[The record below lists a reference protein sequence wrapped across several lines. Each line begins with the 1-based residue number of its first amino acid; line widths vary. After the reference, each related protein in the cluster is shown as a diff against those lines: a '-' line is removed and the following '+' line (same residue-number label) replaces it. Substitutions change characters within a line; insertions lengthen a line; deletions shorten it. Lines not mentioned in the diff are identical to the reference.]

1 MCGIA
6 GFAGYEPREDQA
18 RATLQRMCD
27 AISHRG
33 PDDAGYFVNGSV
45 ALGMRRLSIID
56 VSGGHQP
63 IANETGSV
71 HVVFNG
77 EIYNYRALQDRLVRN
92 GHRLGTRSDTETLV
106 HLYEEDG
113 PRFVDALRGMFG
125 FAIWDMRTETLL
137 LARDRLG
144 IKPLYYWPTEHG
156 VAFASEL
163 RSLIALPG
171 FPRELDANA
180 VGQYMAF
187 GYVPDPRSIFP
198 GVFKLPPGHRLL
210 WNRESGL
217 RVERYWSPAR
227 AEYSTIDEREAIE
240 ETRRLIDE
248 SVSMHLISEVPLGAF
263 LSGGIDSSGV
273 VATMSRFLDQP
284 VRTFSIGFREREF
297 DESPHAASVAAAIG
311 THHTQLIVRPDA
323 DLLFEEIVRA
333 LDEPF
338 ADTSAL
344 PTFLVSHLARRDVT
358 VALSGDGG
366 DELFGGYTRYD
377 ELNGVGQLSPLART
391 LLSRVGQ
398 ALPHSTYGRN
408 RLIDLARTMRGRYA
422 TTVAFPV
429 REAEG
434 GVLRPEIADRVA
446 THDALLD
453 AWFDEGKGRDFTTQ
467 LMIVDV
473 LSYLPGDILTKVD
486 RMSMAVSL
494 EARVPL
500 LDHVVAEFALSLPA
514 RLKLRDGVGKW
525 VLRQAIADRVPAE
538 VFQRPKQGFD
548 VPLRHWF
555 RDELSYRLDELL
567 NPNASIYAYASHA
580 AVTRIVTE
588 HRAGRRDHARTIWRL
603 LVLDRWIRMW
613 GSGELS
619 RGFSVSRDVE
629 DLLGRAAAD
638 GSLVTQT

>member
-6 GFAGYEPREDQA
+6 GFVGNSDRHDVSAA
-18 RATLQRMCD
+18 RLMAMCD
-27 AISHRG
+27 AIRHRG
-33 PDDAGYFVNGSV
+33 PDDAGYYVNGS
-45 ALGMRRLSIID
+45 AAIGMRRLSIID

-63 IANETGSV
+63 IANEDGTI

-77 EIYNYRALQDRLVRN
+77 EIYNYRTLQDRLTRN
-92 GHRLGTRSDTETLV
+92 GHRLATRSDTETLV

-113 PRFVDALRGMFG
+113 PRVVDALRGMFG
-125 FAIWDMRTETLL
+125 FAIWDTRSETLL
-137 LARDRLG
+137 VARDRLG
-144 IKPLYYWPTEHG
+144 IKPLYYWPTADG

-163 RSLIALPG
+163 RSLLTLPG
-171 FPRELDANA
+171 FPRDFDPDA
-180 VGQYMAF
+180 VGLYMAF

-198 GVFKLPPGHRLL
+198 GVFKLPPGHRLT
-210 WNRESGL
+210 WRRDTGV

-227 AEYSTIDEREAIE
+227 AEHTQIDDREAIA

-248 SVSMHLISEVPLGAF
+248 AVSMHLVSEVPLGAF

-273 VATMSRFLDQP
+273 VATMARFLDQP

-297 DESPHAASVAAAIG
+297 DESAYAASVASAIG
-311 THHTQLIVRPDA
+311 TQHTQLIVRPDA
-323 DLLFEEIVRA
+323 DMLFEEIVRA

-344 PTFLVSHLARRDVT
+344 PTFLVSHLARKDVT

-377 ELNGVGQLSPLART
+377 ELNGVAELPPLART

-398 ALPHSTYGRN
+398 ALPHGTYGRN
-408 RLIDLARTMRGRYA
+408 RLLDLGRTMRGRYA

-429 REAEG
+429 RETEG
-434 GVLRPEIADRVA
+434 GVLRPEIARRVA
-446 THDALLD
+446 THDALMD
-453 AWFDEGKGRDFTTQ
+453 AWFDEASGRDFTTQ
-467 LMIVDV
+467 LMIVD
-473 LSYLPGDILTKVD
+473 LQSYLPGDILTKVD

-548 VPLRHWF
+548 VPLRDWF
-555 RDELSYRLDELL
+555 RRELAYRLDELL
-567 NPNASIYAYASHA
+567 NPAASIYAFASHD

-588 HRAGRRDHARTIWRL
+588 HRSGRRDHARTIWRL
-603 LVLDRWIRMW
+603 LVLERWTRLLA
-613 GSGELS
+613 SGEVA
-619 RGFSVSRDVE
+619 RGFTVSRDVE
-629 DLLGRAAAD
+629 SLFERAAAD
-638 GSLVTQT
+638 GALVAQS